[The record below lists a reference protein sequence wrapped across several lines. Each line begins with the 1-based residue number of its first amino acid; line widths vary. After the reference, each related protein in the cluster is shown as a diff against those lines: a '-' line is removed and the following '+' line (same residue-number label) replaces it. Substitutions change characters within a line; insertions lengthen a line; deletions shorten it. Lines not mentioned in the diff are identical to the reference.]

1 MPNFD
6 YEFNQNDYDLI
17 ATQNSETLGD
27 FDYIRIIVR
36 PIFDLTTIAENE
48 NQEKAVF
55 YASLGNPQSI
65 NISPIQDSFQNIS
78 INTIQTRFIGGQ
90 SNNSKGF
97 NDFIIYK
104 KDNGEVF
111 IKPNEIFNEF
121 ELPEDE
127 YQIQID
133 FLSQLKPIVSDF
145 SQMPF
150 PYYDTEFDIT
160 GEGNFDILDVL
171 KWRTEAGRD
180 DIAAFIE
187 DSQLNNY
194 IFPIYTGGGP
204 PDPNAPKNPSD
215 FYNPFSDGSTPLYH
229 FSWII
234 KEISTTRKEVRL
246 KLVNKNITAD
256 DDNIQYIKDILNNET
271 ENYQFKH
278 LLSLPNGDNVQIL
291 NYQFDSV
298 TDGKNN
304 QSLILKLY
312 EALPLEINNLSPVS
326 IEKEILISQKQN
338 ITYFSDVEAPS
349 PRFGLPIDD
358 KDYFINP
365 DGNSNY
371 KTFNQ
376 LSQSISDSDINSIL
390 SGSSTTSYPN
400 LNVDFNNFS
409 NHVFFSSAKTK
420 LINFNEKIKTIQKN
434 YSLISASLSS
444 NGVDIVNDSEILK
457 KHRKELFNKIDKEI
471 NSFTPYERFLYFDG
485 QSESTASAPG
495 LGKNYADVV
504 PVTFSGEAEQINGGD
519 GFNVVYKHS
528 SEKVS
533 GAHNKFIDLFTDKYR
548 VENKPF
554 FNYSSSIYLSF
565 LMKGDSGSAITWENR
580 NLVEH
585 NGLSYPKDTLYQNR
599 MLEPTIT
606 ASKYQRYI
614 FEASMSY
621 FVPTAEVDFDLS
633 SISNFNLNSP
643 HIEVLSGSIKTGS
656 NQIKDTSG
664 KYPTTVTSQSV
675 GSLFKGSVPP
685 AGELFR
691 IFYQNNLSSS
701 LLAYYDYQGVTID
714 DNDFEIFDKSGN
726 NNTMEFAGSGTKG
739 FTSASIIDGIQ
750 GGDAFAYEIDDSSD
764 GSEGNPTL
772 STRNSTAPI
781 ETAAGELSMSAVA
794 GDAVTGF
801 TMATF
806 YRYDGSGTDNTIMS
820 IGIRTGSLDENNIT
834 NGWHL
839 SRRDTNKILG
849 QVTREGVDITGEGAN
864 DNGLKSGATTIND
877 GNFHHVAFTYDN
889 LTGTGSVY
897 FDGVLQKEG
906 HSNGLIT
913 GSNKIRRLVINTGTG
928 GAHGFDAGAFD
939 ETRFYTRALT
949 PSEINQLFLTPDG
962 KTETKITDVKLTLNN
977 PSNVLPFD
985 NIYHTSSAEYTNWY
999 NGILSSA
1006 SAYDQRNIHSLFN
1019 NLPAYIQESNDYDDL
1034 NKFLSLKGEQYDLIR
1049 NHIDNLES
1057 FNKRGYDK
1065 YNSPPTN
1072 TFPILLDNMGWE
1084 SINPFTGSLEQTF
1097 QNYLSSETTI
1107 DDIKNNT
1114 WRKTLNN
1121 LMYIYKTKGTSNS
1134 VRGLL
1139 NIYGYPPDV
1148 LQFQEFGGSEES
1160 SIIDSPPGPIK
1171 DSVSNQLDIDFDS
1184 ITGSFNVNKSKSILN
1199 YYMFNGIESRKL
1211 PLKWWIND
1219 ANINTIE
1226 FIYKHKQTENTE
1238 TILKSSGSGAQH
1250 LWDLRFIPSANKL
1263 SGSFEFRLN
1272 NSSLGESN
1280 ISNRAF
1286 SMSLNYSPVSDGE
1299 LVNVMLQRMTGS
1311 AEGVG
1316 TGINEYRLHSAIQK
1330 GAKITNYGYVTMS
1343 ISGGV
1348 KADPDNQFYANQN
1361 WTSTGSIR
1369 DIVSSSN
1376 LIVGENI
1383 SGSLAQIKGWSTPL
1397 STSRFRQRVLNKLS
1411 NVGNTINSHKEDL
1424 IYSFKLDENYTSA
1437 SVTSSVLTSEQ
1448 TLPIVDSSPTTNNI
1462 YRDYTFTRSGSL
1474 FTGSLVYGEQLI
1486 DIIKFG
1492 PGAGGNKNII
1502 KPNIKYA
1509 GNINP
1514 DIDVVDEADSDYN
1527 FDNIHLE
1534 MYSSPQDFVN
1544 NFILNHIDTFK
1555 LIDFYAN
1562 PENYYLSNYTD
1573 LDNFRNE
1580 FFEAYPIQV
1589 NVNKFIRAHEN
1600 IFNNSI
1606 VEAVKKIV
1614 PARSTMADK
1623 DSNLG
1628 VLIKPTILERQK
1640 YEGEEHSVEVNP
1652 NTGTGSINI
1661 TSVTSVINSLF
1672 QDDNLDVKEV
1682 EIKGTPS
1689 ASGLIESPL
1698 TASISFG
1705 NAYVTSS
1712 GYLKDASAKNH
1723 FHPPFLQPGGYSASI
1738 VLPHSGSISMLPKY
1752 DGSAVVFPK
1761 TGSINYSSLANKSF
1775 ENIHSSWGTSSN
1787 DTHFINFAAGTG
1799 SDGNYNVLHID
1810 TRFHFR
1816 MIGDTEIYSSSK
1828 RDTTNFSDANKFF
1841 NREFINTDFHSSV
1854 NYESLINGNVG
1865 LQNGRMIGKTRYF
1878 SASADGET
1886 LTLPA
1891 NHVTKFSNPF
1901 KEQMINGTQN
1911 IKPGILNVQ
1920 YEDYST
1926 ASFYRVTVT
1935 GGENEIIV
1943 KSGNSSLDDEDKIIY

>member
-1 MPNFD
+1 MAIDIKSGSTDVHGWNI
-6 YEFNQNDYDLI
+6 QR
-17 ATQNSETLGD
+17 LGD
-27 FDYIRIIVR
+27 
-36 PIFDLTTIAENE
+36 
-48 NQEKAVF
+48 
-55 YASLGNPQSI
+55 S
-65 NISPIQDSFQNIS
+65 
-78 INTIQTRFIGGQ
+78 
-90 SNNSKGF
+90 
-97 NDFIIYK
+97 
-104 KDNGEVF
+104 
-111 IKPNEIFNEF
+111 
-121 ELPEDE
+121 
-127 YQIQID
+127 
-133 FLSQLKPIVSDF
+133 
-145 SQMPF
+145 
-150 PYYDTEFDIT
+150 
-160 GEGNFDILDVL
+160 
-171 KWRTEAGRD
+171 
-180 DIAAFIE
+180 IAAE
-187 DSQLNNY
+187 
-194 IFPIYTGGGP
+194 
-204 PDPNAPKNPSD
+204 
-215 FYNPFSDGSTPLYH
+215 
-229 FSWII
+229 
-234 KEISTTRKEVRL
+234 
-246 KLVNKNITAD
+246 
-256 DDNIQYIKDILNNET
+256 
-271 ENYQFKH
+271 
-278 LLSLPNGDNVQIL
+278 
-291 NYQFDSV
+291 
-298 TDGKNN
+298 
-304 QSLILKLY
+304 
-312 EALPLEINNLSPVS
+312 
-326 IEKEILISQKQN
+326 
-338 ITYFSDVEAPS
+338 
-349 PRFGLPIDD
+349 
-358 KDYFINP
+358 
-365 DGNSNY
+365 
-371 KTFNQ
+371 
-376 LSQSISDSDINSIL
+376 
-390 SGSSTTSYPN
+390 
-400 LNVDFNNFS
+400 
-409 NHVFFSSAKTK
+409 
-420 LINFNEKIKTIQKN
+420 
-434 YSLISASLSS
+434 
-444 NGVDIVNDSEILK
+444 
-457 KHRKELFNKIDKEI
+457 
-471 NSFTPYERFLYFDG
+471 
-485 QSESTASAPG
+485 
-495 LGKNYADVV
+495 
-504 PVTFSGEAEQINGGD
+504 
-519 GFNVVYKHS
+519 
-528 SEKVS
+528 
-533 GAHNKFIDLFTDKYR
+533 
-548 VENKPF
+548 
-554 FNYSSSIYLSF
+554 
-565 LMKGDSGSAITWENR
+565 
-580 NLVEH
+580 
-585 NGLSYPKDTLYQNR
+585 
-599 MLEPTIT
+599 
-606 ASKYQRYI
+606 
-614 FEASMSY
+614 
-621 FVPTAEVDFDLS
+621 
-633 SISNFNLNSP
+633 
-643 HIEVLSGSIKTGS
+643 
-656 NQIKDTSG
+656 
-664 KYPTTVTSQSV
+664 
-675 GSLFKGSVPP
+675 
-685 AGELFR
+685 
-691 IFYQNNLSSS
+691 
-701 LLAYYDYQGVTID
+701 
-714 DNDFEIFDKSGN
+714 
-726 NNTMEFAGSGTKG
+726 
-739 FTSASIIDGIQ
+739 
-750 GGDAFAYEIDDSSD
+750 
-764 GSEGNPTL
+764 
-772 STRNSTAPI
+772 
-781 ETAAGELSMSAVA
+781 
-794 GDAVTGF
+794 
-801 TMATF
+801 
-806 YRYDGSGTDNTIMS
+806 
-820 IGIRTGSLDENNIT
+820 
-834 NGWHL
+834 
-839 SRRDTNKILG
+839 
-849 QVTREGVDITGEGAN
+849 VTREGVNIIDADTSEDGLRTGV
-864 DNGLKSGATTIND
+864 LTPRD
-877 GNFHHVAFTYDN
+877 GNFHHIAMTYDN
-889 LTGTGSVY
+889 LTGTGSIF
-897 FDGVLQKEG
+897 FDGVLQNEG
-906 HSNGLIT
+906 NSRGFVT
-913 GSNKIRRLVINTGTG
+913 GSNQIYRLVVGSGTG
-928 GAHGFDAGAFD
+928 GAQGFDDDTFD

-1160 SIIDSPPGPIK
+1160 SIIDSPPGPIR